1 MSEIRYD
8 QTSTF
13 SQVLVAGMLAT
24 QLLPVIADGHTEQ
37 SETKSVWGAA
47 YRTAS
52 NAPTYSHLGSP
63 LTGEYA
69 YTNEGLER
77 SSIVLAPDLEEFLRN
92 SSQVTSEGLDHLL
105 GAIRATYGDVQ
116 IDGTLH
122 TDPEEGWIK
131 PVITIHSGIEDID
144 ELLDIEDNFF
154 AKATS
159 DPALLA
165 TLPFVVLSQS

>member
-1 MSEIRYD
+1 MSEITYN

-13 SQVLVAGMLAT
+13 SQVLVAGMLAS
-24 QLLPVIADGHTEQ
+24 QLLPAIAGGHTEQ
-37 SETKSVWGAA
+37 PETKSVWGGA

-52 NAPTYSHLGSP
+52 NTPTYSHFGSP

-69 YTNEGLER
+69 YTSEGLER
-77 SSIVLAPDLEEFLRN
+77 ASIVLAPDLKEFLRN
-92 SSQVTSEGLDHLL
+92 STQVTTEGLDHLL

-131 PVITIHSGIEDID
+131 PIITIHSGIEGID
-144 ELLDIEDNFF
+144 ELLDIEDSFF

-165 TLPFVVLSQS
+165 TLPFVVVSQS